1 MEKPKTIPIINHS
14 KPKKTPT
21 NFVRSNSGN
30 LSDKKSKAQVNKTK
44 KPQGFIK
51 KQDESWE
58 Y

>member
-1 MEKPKTIPIINHS
+1 MEKPKHIPIIDHS

-21 NFVRSNSGN
+21 NFVRANTGN
-30 LSDKKSKAQVNKTK
+30 LPDKKAKAPANKTK